1 LLSFQRGSRI
11 ARMKT
16 RWIITL
22 CVLGLITGCAK
33 QEAPKKEQ
41 PAKSTIGSIVR
52 LDPAVDAII
61 PQGAQVEKIASG
73 YEWTEGPVWSHDG
86 DLYFAAIHHN
96 SIIKWTPGQG
106 VSVFLHP
113 SGYQGTKP
121 YPGPEPGSNGMTLD
135 KEGRLTVAGHARR
148 DVYRLESF
156 EPGAKLT
163 VLCDRYQGKRLNS
176 PNDLVYKSDGS
187 LYFTDPP
194 YGLPTQGDKDPLKE
208 LKFNGVYRL
217 PDAASHKPGAPP
229 DNRHLQLVI
238 KDLTRPN
245 GIAFSPDEKYL
256 YIAVSD
262 PQNMVWMRYDVLPN
276 GLVANGK
283 VFCKADPS
291 EGPGGPDGIKVD
303 EKGNLY
309 GAGPGGIWIISPEG
323 KHIGTIKLPER
334 AANCAWGD
342 ADGKTLYIT
351 ASTSVYRIKLSIPG
365 VRP

>member
-1 LLSFQRGSRI
+1 
-11 ARMKT
+11 MKT
-16 RWIITL
+16 RWIVPL
-22 CVLGLITGCAK
+22 CLLGLLTGCTQK
-33 QEAPKKEQ
+33 EAPKKAEQ
-41 PAKSTIGSIVR
+41 PASSTIGSIVR
-52 LDPAVDAII
+52 LDPAIDAII
-61 PQGAQVEKIASG
+61 PQGATVEKIASG
-73 YEWTEGPVWSHDG
+73 YEWTEGPVWTHNG
-86 DLYFAAIHHN
+86 RLFFAAIHHN
-96 SIIKWTPGQG
+96 RIIEWVPGQG
-106 VSVFLHP
+106 ASVFLHP

-121 YPGPEPGSNGMTLD
+121 YPGPEPGSNGMTID

-148 DVYRLESF
+148 DIFRLESL

-208 LKFNGVYRL
+208 LPFNGVYRL
-217 PDAASHKPGAPP
+217 ANATSHKPGAPP
-229 DNRHLQLVI
+229 DNSHLQLVI

-262 PQNMVWMRYDVLPN
+262 PQNPVWMRYDVKPN
-276 GLVANGK
+276 GMVDNGE
-283 VFCKADPS
+283 VFCKADSS

-303 EKGNLY
+303 KKGNLY

-323 KHIGTIKLPER
+323 KHIGTIRIPER
-334 AANCAWGD
+334 VANCAWGGPD
-342 ADGKTLYIT
+342 FKTLYVT
-351 ASTSVYRIKLSIPG
+351 ASTSVYSINLNIPG

>member
-1 LLSFQRGSRI
+1 
-11 ARMKT
+11 MKT
-16 RWIITL
+16 RWIVPL
-22 CVLGLITGCAK
+22 CLLGLLSGCSQK
-33 QEAPKKEQ
+33 EAPKKAEQ
-41 PAKSTIGSIVR
+41 PASSTIDSIVR
-52 LDPAVDAII
+52 LDPAIDAII
-61 PQGAQVEKIASG
+61 PQGAKVEKIATG
-73 YEWTEGPVWSHDG
+73 YEWTEGPVWTHNG
-86 DLYFAAIHHN
+86 RLFFAAIHHN
-96 SIIKWTPGQG
+96 RIIEWVPGQG
-106 VSVFLHP
+106 ASVFLHP

-121 YPGPEPGSNGMTLD
+121 YPGPEPGSNGMTID

-148 DVYRLESF
+148 DIFRLESL

-208 LKFNGVYRL
+208 LPFNGVYRL
-217 PDAASHKPGAPP
+217 ANATSHKPGAPP
-229 DNRHLQLVI
+229 DNSHLQLVI

-262 PQNMVWMRYDVLPN
+262 PQNPVWMRYDVKPN
-276 GLVANGK
+276 GMVDNGE
-283 VFCKADPS
+283 VFCKADSS

-303 EKGNLY
+303 KKGNLY

-323 KHIGTIKLPER
+323 KHIGTIRIPER
-334 AANCAWGD
+334 VANCAWGGPD
-342 ADGKTLYIT
+342 FKTLYVT
-351 ASTSVYRIKLSIPG
+351 ASTSVYSINLNIPG

>member
-1 LLSFQRGSRI
+1 
-11 ARMKT
+11 MKT
-16 RWIITL
+16 RWIVPL
-22 CVLGLITGCAK
+22 CLLGLLTGCTQK
-33 QEAPKKEQ
+33 EAPKKAEQ
-41 PAKSTIGSIVR
+41 PASSIIDSIVR
-52 LDPAVDAII
+52 LDPAIDAII
-61 PQGAQVEKIASG
+61 PQGAKVEKIATG
-73 YEWTEGPVWSHDG
+73 YEWTEGPVWTHNG
-86 DLYFAAIHHN
+86 RLFFAAIHHN
-96 SIIKWTPGQG
+96 RIIEWVPGKG

-121 YPGPEPGSNGMTLD
+121 YPGPEPGSNGMTID
-135 KEGRLTVAGHARR
+135 KDGRLTVAGHARR
-148 DVYRLESF
+148 DIFRLESLV
-156 EPGAKLT
+156 PGAKLT

-208 LKFNGVYRL
+208 LPFNGVYRL
-217 PDAASHKPGAPP
+217 ANATSHKPGAPP
-229 DNRHLQLVI
+229 DNSHLQLVI

-256 YIAVSD
+256 YIGVSD
-262 PQNMVWMRYDVLPN
+262 PQNPVWMRYDVKPN
-276 GLVANGK
+276 GMVDNGE

-323 KHIGTIKLPER
+323 KHIGTIRIPER
-334 AANCAWGD
+334 VANCAWGGLD
-342 ADGKTLYIT
+342 FKTLYVT
-351 ASTSVYRIKLSIPG
+351 ASTSIYSINLRIPG